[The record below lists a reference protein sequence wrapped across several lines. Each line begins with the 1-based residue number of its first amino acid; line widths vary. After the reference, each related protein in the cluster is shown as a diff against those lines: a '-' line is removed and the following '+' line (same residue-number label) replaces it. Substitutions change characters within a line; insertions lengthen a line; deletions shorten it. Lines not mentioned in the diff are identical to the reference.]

1 MKNISADNHIT
12 TLISAPPLPFM
23 LHHYHCCYTS
33 LLLLICCLLALYY
46 GKYTIFFT
54 LMLLARHHKFT
65 KKHCDQSD
73 DVSLKPPLSYHCHYT
88 TASIP
93 LPIQSLLLHWHS
105 LISTLL
111 PPPLHSYLELR
122 NQRHISSIFNPLPYF
137 LLVNYLCIKWI
148 TQYIHVSTAF
158 EKATKNE
165 NSLVL
170 LCICSCLLS
179 HSTTY
184 QKIK

>member
-1 MKNISADNHIT
+1 MWKISLPIT
-12 TLISAPPLPFM
+12 IWPLWFL
-23 LHHYHCCYTS
+23 LHHYHLCFITTTAVTLHY
-33 LLLLICCLLALYY
+33 LLLLLALYY

-65 KKHCDQSD
+65 KSIATKVTMSHL
-73 DVSLKPPLSYHCHYT
+73 SLHYHT
-88 TASIP
+88 TVTIP

-111 PPPLHSYLELR
+111 PPPLHSYLELH
-122 NQRHISSIFNPLPYF
+122 NQHHISSIFNPLPYF

-148 TQYIHVSTAF
+148 TQYIHVSSAF
-158 EKATKNE
+158 EKATKKE
-165 NSLVL
+165 NILVL